1 MEKLDFNRETLIRL
15 WEVSVQN
22 MNPDVSH
29 EVSETPLISSYSIQL
44 PSFLDEPILCNIQIL
59 KLQGDR
65 PKISIIVG
73 NYIELTSFDITD
85 DEFIELS
92 QKFTE
97 KNDII
102 ELEIRNNLIKK
113 AEKNLEILV
122 KSI

>member
-1 MEKLDFNRETLIRL
+1 MQGEK
-15 WEVSVQN
+15 
-22 MNPDVSH
+22 
-29 EVSETPLISSYSIQL
+29 
-44 PSFLDEPILCNIQIL
+44 
-59 KLQGDR
+59 

-73 NYIELTSFDITD
+73 NYIEFASYEITD

-92 QKFTE
+92 QNFSE

-102 ELEIRNNLIKK
+102 ELEIRNNLIQK

>member
-1 MEKLDFNRETLIRL
+1 
-15 WEVSVQN
+15 
-22 MNPDVSH
+22 
-29 EVSETPLISSYSIQL
+29 
-44 PSFLDEPILCNIQIL
+44 L

-73 NYIELTSFDITD
+73 NYIEFSTFDITD